1 MRVPLPSALLRLV
14 LSTAITIQ
22 AVGCSSWQV
31 QQVSPGAWIE
41 AQHPPKVQVRH
52 SDGARVTLRH
62 PSVVG
67 DSLVSAGRKDTVRV
81 ALADVHAVAVRK
93 FSPLRTLGL
102 TAVIVGG
109 FFGFVCLMACGY

>member
-1 MRVPLPSALLRLV
+1 PPPATPRRLV
-14 LSTAITIQ
+14 PSPSITIQ
-22 AVGCSSWQV
+22 TVGCSSWQV

-52 SDGARVTLRH
+52 ADGARVTLRH
-62 PSVVG
+62 PSVDG

-93 FSPLRTLGL
+93 FSPVRTLGL
-102 TAVIVGG
+102 TALIVGG